1 MKSMTHDSTKAALRR
16 AAMLATLAMVG
27 GCVVGPEHQTPQT
40 AMPESYENQIATT
53 QPATQP
59 STQPAAGARSGEAD
73 QAVSIAQWWR
83 LFKDPTL
90 DGLIARATESNLDLR
105 LATARLAEARAQ
117 RGVVAADRSFTVDA
131 DGSYARRQS
140 SANALSRT
148 ARRFSNA
155 GDDTN
160 HFQAGFDANWEI
172 DIFGRVQRAVQAA
185 DADVQAAEE
194 ARNAVLVSLT
204 AEVARE
210 YMELRSYQRRIAI
223 AQKNVAV
230 QQQNYDLTTSRAQA
244 GLVTQLDVA
253 QAEAQLATTA
263 AQIPAL
269 AASAAQSRHR
279 LAVLLGV
286 ASQGVSKELLSDGPI
301 PYAEPTLAIGLPS
314 ELLRRRPDI
323 RQAER
328 KLQAATA
335 RIGEAEADLL
345 PRFSLTGAFGL
356 ESLSAADFLSHN
368 SIFYSV
374 GPTIRWP
381 IFNAGRLRANVR
393 VQNARQEQ
401 ALAQYQSAVISALAD
416 VEDALVSQLNEQSRA
431 RSLRRAVD
439 ASSTALSLSEE
450 LYSRG
455 LSDFLQVLEAQRTL
469 YNAEDQLAQSQ
480 RTLAVSQVQLYKA
493 LGGGWQPSDAER
505 QASAQQ

>member
-1 MKSMTHDSTKAALRR
+1 MNDMTRSNRRIVLSRAALL
-16 AAMLATLAMVG
+16 AAAVAAVS

-40 AMPESYENQIATT
+40 AVPERFENQIASTQPTT
-53 QPATQP
+53 QPATQ
-59 STQPAAGARSGEAD
+59 SGDAN
-73 QAVSIAQWWR
+73 QAVSLADWWK

-90 DGLIARATESNLDLR
+90 NELIARATESSLDLR
-105 LATARLAEARAQ
+105 IASARLAEVRAQ
-117 RGVVAADRSFTVDA
+117 RGVVAADRSVTVDA
-131 DGSYARRQS
+131 SGAYARRQN
-140 SANALSRT
+140 SANVVSPS

-160 HFQAGFDANWEI
+160 YFQAGFDADWEI
-172 DIFGRVQRAVQAA
+172 DIFGRVERSVQAA
-185 DADVQAAEE
+185 DADVLAAEE
-194 ARNAVLVSLT
+194 SRSAVLVSLT

-210 YMELRSYQRRIAI
+210 YMELRGYQKRIAI

-230 QQQNYDLTTSRAQA
+230 QQQNYDLTSSRAQA

-269 AASAAQSRHR
+269 ASAAAQSRHR

-286 ASQGVSKELLSDGPI
+286 APQGVSVSLLSEGPI
-301 PYAEPTLAIGLPS
+301 PYAETSLAVGLPS
-314 ELLRRRPDI
+314 DLLRRRPDI

-356 ESLSAADFLSHN
+356 ESISAADFLSHN
-368 SIFYSV
+368 SIYYSI

-393 VQNARQEQ
+393 VQNARQEL
-401 ALAQYQSAVISALAD
+401 ALAEYQSAVISALSD

-439 ASSTALSLSEE
+439 ASSTALSLSQE

-469 YNAEDQLAQSQ
+469 YSAEDQLAQSQ

-493 LGGGWQPSDAER
+493 LGGGWQVSSEER
-505 QASAQQ
+505 QASAQ